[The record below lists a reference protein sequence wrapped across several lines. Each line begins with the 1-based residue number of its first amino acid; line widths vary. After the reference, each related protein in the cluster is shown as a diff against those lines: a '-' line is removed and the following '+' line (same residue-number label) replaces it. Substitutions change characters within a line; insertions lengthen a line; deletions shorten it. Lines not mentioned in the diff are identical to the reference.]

1 MKAWAAPAVVIFAIA
16 TFISGVILMPAAE
29 LMPAQLQHGPITPG
43 LSPIRSYEAMQ
54 WFNGV
59 ANSIVGA
66 LGDFKPGIGPNV
78 EETMSRPMHDNIPGE
93 VRAYAIYAVF
103 LAGAMILAAI
113 AINAVGR
120 WDSEEKTTIPIKK

>member
-1 MKAWAAPAVVIFAIA
+1 MKAWAIPAVIILALATFACGVIF
-16 TFISGVILMPAAE
+16 MPAAE

-43 LSPIRSYEAMQ
+43 LSPIRSYDAMQ
-54 WFNGV
+54 TFRQIGD
-59 ANSIVGA
+59 SICQA
-66 LGDFKPGIGPNV
+66 LDVGPNL
-78 EETMSRPMHDNIPGE
+78 ETTLSRPMQDNIPGE